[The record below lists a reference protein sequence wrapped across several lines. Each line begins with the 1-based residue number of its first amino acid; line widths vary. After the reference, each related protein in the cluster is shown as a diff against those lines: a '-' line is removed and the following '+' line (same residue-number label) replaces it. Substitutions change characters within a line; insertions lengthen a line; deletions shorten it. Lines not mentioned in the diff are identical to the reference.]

1 MQTLYLPLNPKCSN
15 FKGEKTFETFVVK
28 KIKMKNLYI
37 NNRFFFSLI
46 GVGILYVFAFFF
58 PGLMMVAHIVLLLVF
73 LATMVDY
80 LLLFREKDG
89 VLAQRILPEKLSNGD
104 ENPVKVDI
112 KNNYSFKINTKIID
126 EIPFQFQKRDF
137 LIQKQI
143 APGKNTLFQYILEP
157 KERGE
162 YSFGAL
168 NIFVSS
174 PLGFISKRFT
184 FQKDAMLPAYPSFVH
199 LTKYE
204 LMALQNE
211 FLLGGIKRIRK
222 LGHTMEFEQ
231 IKEYV
236 PGDDVRTIN
245 WKATSKTNRLMVNQ
259 FQDEKSQRIFML
271 IDKGRTM
278 KMPFKGLSLLDYSIN
293 ASMALSHIILKKG
306 DRAGMMTFS
315 KKTENKVAADNKS
328 GQLRR
333 ISEALYNI
341 KTDFYESDFNRLYQD
356 VKYSVNQRS
365 LVLLFTNFETLD
377 ALNRQMKYLRGIAK
391 NHLLVVVFFKNSEL
405 QNLLHKNPESI
416 QEIYDEVIA
425 EKFEF
430 EKKLII
436 QELRKYGIYSVYTLP
451 ENLNVDVI
459 NKYLEIKARGIL

>member
-1 MQTLYLPLNPKCSN
+1 
-15 FKGEKTFETFVVK
+15 
-28 KIKMKNLYI
+28 MKNLYI
-37 NNRFFFSLI
+37 NNRFFFTLI
-46 GVGILYVFAFFF
+46 AVGILYVFAFFF
-58 PGLMMVAHIVLLLVF
+58 PFLMVFAHLLLLLTF

-80 LLLFREKDG
+80 LFLFMQKDAI
-89 VLAQRILPEKLSNGD
+89 LAQRILPEKLSNGD
-104 ENPVKVDI
+104 ENPVKIDV
-112 KNNYSFKINTKIID
+112 KNNYRFKTVVKVID

-137 LIQKQI
+137 FIIKQLD
-143 APGKNTLFQYILEP
+143 PGKNILFQYILEP

-168 NIFVSS
+168 NIYASS
-174 PLGFISKRFT
+174 PLGFIAKRFT
-184 FQKDAMLPAYPSFVH
+184 FQKDAMLPAYPSFIH
-199 LTKYE
+199 LRKYE

-211 FLLGGIKRIRK
+211 FLLGGIKKIRK

-236 PGDDVRTIN
+236 PGDDIRTIN

-259 FQDEKSQRIFML
+259 FQDEKSQRIYML

-278 KMPFKGLSLLDYSIN
+278 KMPFNGLSLLDYSIN
-293 ASMALSHIILKKG
+293 AAMALSHIILKKG

-328 GQLRR
+328 GQLRK
-333 ISEALYNI
+333 ISESLYNI
-341 KTDFYESDFNRLYQD
+341 KTDFFESDFNRLYQD

-365 LVLLFTNFETLD
+365 LILLFTNFETLD
-377 ALNRQMKYLRGIAK
+377 GLNRQLKYLRGIAK
-391 NHLLVVVFFKNSEL
+391 NHLLVVVFFKNAEL
-405 QNLLHKNPESI
+405 HTLLDKNPENM
-416 QEIYDEVIA
+416 QEIYDEIIA

-451 ENLNVDVI
+451 ENLNIEVI

>member
-1 MQTLYLPLNPKCSN
+1 M
-15 FKGEKTFETFVVK
+15 VV
-28 KIKMKNLYI
+28 
-37 NNRFFFSLI
+37 
-46 GVGILYVFAFFF
+46 GHIL
-58 PGLMMVAHIVLLLVF
+58 LLLVF
-73 LATMVDY
+73 LAAMVDY

-89 VLAQRILPEKLSNGD
+89 ILAQRILPEKLSNGD

-112 KNNYSFKINTKIID
+112 KNKYSFKIYTKVID

-137 LIQKQI
+137 LIEKEI
-143 APGKNTLFQYILEP
+143 EAGKNTFFQYILEP

-168 NIFVSS
+168 NIFASS
-174 PLGFISKRFT
+174 PLGFVSRRFM
-184 FQKDAMLPAYPSFVH
+184 FQKDAMLPAYPSFIH
-199 LTKYE
+199 LRKYE

-315 KKTENKVAADNKS
+315 KKAENKVAADNKS
-328 GQLRR
+328 GQLRK
-333 ISEALYNI
+333 ISESLYNI
-341 KTDFYESDFNRLYQD
+341 RTDFFESDFNRLYQD
-356 VKYSVNQRS
+356 IKYSVNQRS

-377 ALNRQMKYLRGIAK
+377 ALNRQIKYLRGIAK

-405 QNLLHKNPESI
+405 QTLLHKNPESI

-451 ENLNVDVI
+451 ENLNVEVI

>member
-1 MQTLYLPLNPKCSN
+1 
-15 FKGEKTFETFVVK
+15 
-28 KIKMKNLYI
+28 MKNLYI

-58 PGLMMVAHIVLLLVF
+58 PGLMMVAHVVLLLVF
-73 LATMVDY
+73 LAAMVDY

-112 KNNYSFKINTKIID
+112 KNNYSFKINTKVID

-137 LIQKQI
+137 LIEKQI
-143 APGKNTLFQYILEP
+143 ASGKNTLFQYILEP

-168 NIFVSS
+168 NIFASS
-174 PLGFISKRFT
+174 PLGFVSKRFT

-199 LTKYE
+199 LRKYE

-341 KTDFYESDFNRLYQD
+341 KTDFFESDFNRLYQD

-405 QNLLHKNPESI
+405 QTLLHKNPESM